1 MRPELAS
8 WCVLSA
14 LTLCAWGPV
23 YAQGDGAEP
32 SEEAPAVAPEGD
44 AAQRDGGSGGAEEG
58 ARVEDESESK
68 ATESE
73 STESESDESESSDR
87 GEGWQEDVEARRR
100 AEAAAQLGVL
110 AGPESLYKRG
120 WRGDFNLGL
129 GLGGAI
135 GEGEGALFVGRAR
148 GGLMRVQDPRF
159 YTLGPTVSFHQ
170 DGGVA
175 FGLQAESLNISTGT
189 QLWLGAEMNL
199 DAKPIAHVGAG
210 LALFGLEYQA
220 HFEGEGVSHRVFAK
234 VRIPVSWLIYA
245 FNRRR

>member
-1 MRPELAS
+1 MRPELVS
-8 WCVLSA
+8 WCALSA
-14 LTLCAWGPV
+14 LMLCAWGPV
-23 YAQGDGAEP
+23 YAQDDGAEV

-44 AAQRDGGSGGAEEG
+44 AAQRDGAEAGARAEG
-58 ARVEDESESK
+58 ASEDESKS
-68 ATESE
+68 TEPE
-73 STESESDESESSDR
+73 STEPESDESDSSDR
-87 GEGWQEDVEARRR
+87 GEGWQEEVEARRR